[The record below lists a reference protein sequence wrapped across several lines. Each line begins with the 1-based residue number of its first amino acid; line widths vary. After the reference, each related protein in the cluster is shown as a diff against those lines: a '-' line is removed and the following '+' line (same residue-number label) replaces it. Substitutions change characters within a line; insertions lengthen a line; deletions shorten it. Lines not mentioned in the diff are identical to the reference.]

1 MAEAVRKPPI
11 PAGAKTCITLSHTDI
26 CLKTPSSRTL
36 QWIFFCGLTTHCINY
51 WANEL
56 FTLVLFKLLELFL
69 GKNI

>member
-36 QWIFFCGLTTHCINY
+36 QWIFFVASLLIALTTGPMNFS
-51 WANEL
+51 L
-56 FTLVLFKLLELFL
+56 
-69 GKNI
+69 